1 MCIQVFVW
9 PFNKRG
15 VNDPAILQ
23 MAQPYQSD
31 DCEKQKESPKWDS
44 NTRPAAYEADALP
57 TELLRHLLPICI
69 PGTSETASRAVGSQH
84 SVRVDIRIQTNSA
97 GIFIYK

>member
-23 MAQPYQSD
+23 MAQLNQSD
-31 DCEKQKESPKWDS
+31 DSEKQKESPKWDS

-57 TELLRHLLPICI
+57 TELLRRCFQ
-69 PGTSETASRAVGSQH
+69 S
-84 SVRVDIRIQTNSA
+84 SVSLFLQ
-97 GIFIYK
+97 FIMVI